1 MVPEG
6 SDDVLMVNAVG
17 VTGVVPTDRL
27 IVAVADCGEELESTT
42 ETTKE

>member
-1 MVPEG
+1 MILEG
-6 SDDVLMVNAVG
+6 SDEVLMVNAVG

-27 IVAVADCGEELESTT
+27 IVAVADCVEELESTT